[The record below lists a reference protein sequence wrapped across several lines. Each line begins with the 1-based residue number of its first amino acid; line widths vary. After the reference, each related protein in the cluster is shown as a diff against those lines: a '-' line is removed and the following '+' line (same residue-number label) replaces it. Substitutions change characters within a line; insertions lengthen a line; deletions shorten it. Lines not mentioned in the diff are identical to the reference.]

1 MNDAVDQRE
10 ITLEELTE
18 TRRYAIVIEWSD
30 EDNVF
35 VVSVPDISGLH
46 THGDTHE
53 EAATMAAEAIAVW
66 IAADRDLG
74 IELRRPKFSVLGGF

>member
-18 TRRYAIVIEWSD
+18 ARRYAIVIEWSA
-30 EDNVF
+30 EDDVF
-35 VVSVPDISGLH
+35 VVSVPDIPGLH

-53 EAATMAAEAIAVW
+53 EAATMAAEAIAV
-66 IAADRDLG
+66 
-74 IELRRPKFSVLGGF
+74 